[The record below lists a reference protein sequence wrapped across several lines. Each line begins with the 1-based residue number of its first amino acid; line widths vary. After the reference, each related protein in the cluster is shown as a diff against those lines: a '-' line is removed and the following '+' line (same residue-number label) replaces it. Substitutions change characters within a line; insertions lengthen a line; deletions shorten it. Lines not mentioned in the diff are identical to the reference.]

1 MEIMIYKRGIP
12 TATAAIMLLGLCGTP
27 ATAQD
32 TPKDEDA
39 DRFQLFASCKPIF
52 PMVTLELNSAYL
64 EDLEEAEL
72 EELVTTGLQ
81 SAELL
86 SDKPVPPF
94 VSVTVGVVH
103 WAFSVRVE
111 FMKEMTDPYTKL
123 RGGATTWRAHRY
135 GIHSGDKSFVLSSLS
150 TAVNGFLGE
159 YHRVNGHACRF
170 GNPDEESTVR

>member
-1 MEIMIYKRGIP
+1 MEIMIYKKWIP
-12 TATAAIMLLGLCGTP
+12 TTAGAVVALGLCAATATA
-27 ATAQD
+27 QE
-32 TPKDEDA
+32 TPKDADA
-39 DRFQLFASCKPIF
+39 DRFQLFASCKPIY

-64 EDLEEAEL
+64 EGLEEAEV
-72 EELVTTGLQ
+72 EELVQTGLR

-94 VSVTVGVVH
+94 VTVNVGVVH

-159 YHRVNGHACRF
+159 YRRVNGGACRF
-170 GNPDEESTVR
+170 GDPEKPADR